1 LFTEDFN
8 RYYEYFD
15 MLVQFCDSMYKKM
28 YKQSR
33 IEDAKD
39 IVQDCYLKAFLNFVD
54 GDFLQYMKVL
64 IKNQFIN
71 EQKKMRFIELEDI

>member
-1 LFTEDFN
+1 MFTEDFN

-71 EQKKMRFIELEDI
+71 EQKKMKFIEIEDI

>member
-1 LFTEDFN
+1 MFTDDFD

-54 GDFLQYMKVL
+54 GDFLQYMKTL

-71 EQKKMRFIELEDI
+71 EQKKMKFIEIEDI